1 MNLQHIS
8 SETIVGDRIRKG
20 SAWNVI
26 SDFSK
31 FPSLSK
37 NIDQIILTGKTG
49 IEQVSEWDVTFDG
62 APVNWIEK
70 DILDKDNYTVN
81 FKALSGDFEQY
92 TGSFHVEDSPDGG
105 IAIVYSASY
114 NVGIPIIE
122 DLFGPVFKEKMQVN
136 FKAFLNGIAGEIS
149 RHKIAQE
156 ERTERRYK
164 VGVFEA
170 MIFDGKT
177 IETKIDD
184 ISRKG
189 MMFSSEEDLERPV
202 SMQACGLD
210 LRPESLHQ
218 ESFDKKYRIIF
229 KEPIEEDRLLAI
241 VKMLQSRH
249 VMTLGK
255 FLAMEP
261 RTAIYS

>member
-8 SETIVGDRIRKG
+8 VEAMISDSVRKD

-26 SDFSK
+26 SDFSR
-31 FPSLSK
+31 FASLSK
-37 NIDQIILTGKTG
+37 NIDQIIITGKTG

-62 APVNWIEK
+62 APLNWIEK

-92 TGSFHVEDSPDGG
+92 TGSFHVEDASEGG
-105 IAIVYSASY
+105 IAIVYSTSY

-122 DLFGPVFKEKMQVN
+122 DLFGPVFKEKMQEN
-136 FKAFLNGIAGEIS
+136 FKAFLNGISGEIS

-156 ERTERRYK
+156 ERTERRHK
-164 VGVFEA
+164 IGVFEA

-177 IETKIDD
+177 IEAKIED
-184 ISRKG
+184 ISRRG
-189 MMFSSEEDLERPV
+189 MMFSSEENLERPV
-202 SMQACGLD
+202 SVQACGLD

-218 ESFDKKYRIIF
+218 EFFDKKYRLVF
-229 KEPIEEDRLLAI
+229 GKPIEEERLRAV

-249 VMTLGK
+249 VRTLGK
-255 FLAMEP
+255 FLTMEP
-261 RTAIYS
+261 KTAVYS